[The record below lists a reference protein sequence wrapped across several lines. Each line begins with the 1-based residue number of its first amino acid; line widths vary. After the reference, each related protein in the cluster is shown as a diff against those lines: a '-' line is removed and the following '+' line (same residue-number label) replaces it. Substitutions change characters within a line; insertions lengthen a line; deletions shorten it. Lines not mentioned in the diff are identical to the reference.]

1 MKEQVKK
8 PETWT
13 KYKNPYHNLLYAVIL
28 QAAIDTNGYTN
39 EGAYHD
45 GADARDFCRGAGKII
60 FGFLQRQELA
70 DISTK
75 AKYYRNRKGKKT
87 K

>member
-1 MKEQVKK
+1 MTKRVKK

-13 KYKNPYHNLLYAVIL
+13 KYKNPYHNLLYAIIL
-28 QAAIDTNGYTN
+28 QAAIDSTGYDDY
-39 EGAYHD
+39 GRYCD
-45 GADARDFCRGAGKII
+45 GTDAREFCHGTGKII

>member
-13 KYKNPYHNLLYAVIL
+13 KYKNPYHNLLYAIIL
-28 QAAIDTNGYTN
+28 QAAIDVNGYTN
-39 EGAYHD
+39 E
-45 GADARDFCRGAGKII
+45 GADARDFCRNTGKII

-70 DISTK
+70 EISTK
-75 AKYYRNRKGKKT
+75 ARYYRNRKGTKT